1 MQWKLSVISP
11 ISRTVPGLPTVEAI
25 KILEGGDLE
34 EATAFGCGIRETD
47 WLMIG
52 PVAFEV

>member
-11 ISRTVPGLPTVEAI
+11 ISRTVPDLHTVEAI
-25 KILEGGDLE
+25 NVMEGRDLE
-34 EATAFGCGIRETD
+34 EAMAFGCGIRETD